1 MIFMFVDVILYVIYV
16 ILYLDETIFYIG
28 LIALIIFVEI
38 SVCINIRMFRSMN
51 INFLKYLA
59 L

>member
-1 MIFMFVDVILYVIYV
+1 MFVDVILYVIYV
-16 ILYLDETIFYIG
+16 MLYLDETIFYIG